1 MEMSQLSSFVVI
13 KRLISVLFD
22 LLQSWDWDWAVLV
35 MRGNER
41 CREQKLMMS
50 ALVTRWS
57 VNMLLTLRSLYNI
70 TLTLRYTGLQGH

>member
-1 MEMSQLSSFVVI
+1 METSQLSSFVVI

-41 CREQKLMMS
+41 CPEHKLMMS
-50 ALVTRWS
+50 ALVTRLS
-57 VNMLLTLRSLYNI
+57 VNMLLTLHSLYNI